1 MKLLI
6 HMNMPSGKNDG
17 THQLILDIP
26 HLESLHD
33 LSHEL
38 GSKGLLYG
46 IHMLYDRSNSGARV
60 WRSRGLMVVN
70 VAHIGKIAEYYEG
83 ENEAS

>member
-17 THQLILDIP
+17 THQLILEMPSVAVLADLP
-26 HLESLHD
+26 FFFKQGYLHGTHL
-33 LSHEL
+33 
-38 GSKGLLYG
+38 
-46 IHMLYDRSNSGARV
+46 IYDRADNNTRV
-60 WRSRGLMVVN
+60 WSSRGTMIIN

-83 ENEAS
+83 

>member
-17 THQLILDIP
+17 THQIILDVP
-26 HLESLHD
+26 PMESLHD
-33 LSHEL
+33 LAQAL
-38 GSKGLLYG
+38 GGKGLLHG
-46 IHMLYDRSNSGARV
+46 NHLLYDRANSGARV
-60 WRSRGLMVVN
+60 WRSRGPLIVN
-70 VAHIGKIAEYYEG
+70 FAHIGKIAEYYEG